1 MTVKLPPMPKNLFS
15 NFWTH
20 IARWELSAEG
30 DEAGAAG
37 DQIEAVVK
45 ERMRAYAI
53 QAVLE
58 ERDRCAAMFDKVD
71 GFAAFA
77 AAIRAQPEPVRDA
90 ADLLAYTPAHASAV
104 SSGRRGF
111 GGVW

>member
-1 MTVKLPPMPKNLFS
+1 
-15 NFWTH
+15 
-20 IARWELSAEG
+20 
-30 DEAGAAG
+30 
-37 DQIEAVVK
+37 
-45 ERMRAYAI
+45 MRAYAI

-58 ERDRCAAMFDKVD
+58 ERDRCAAMASMFSMSPQNCTVHPDVPFGAMSESAKSVAHMTAQ
-71 GFAAFA
+71 GIA
-77 AAIRAQPEPVRDA
+77 AAIRAQPKPVRDA